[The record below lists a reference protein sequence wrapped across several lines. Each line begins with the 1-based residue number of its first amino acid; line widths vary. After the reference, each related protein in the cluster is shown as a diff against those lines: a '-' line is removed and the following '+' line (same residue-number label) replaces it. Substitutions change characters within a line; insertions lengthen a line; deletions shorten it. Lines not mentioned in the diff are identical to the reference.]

1 MLEDTRRYQKI
12 PEVQYNSQAKKNP
25 KIEGQTRLWPEDK
38 GQKDK
43 QQSTQHYTEN
53 KKIGLNKLCKF
64 TLLWLDFVI
73 FFANS
78 FNVALVV

>member
-1 MLEDTRRYQKI
+1 M
-12 PEVQYNSQAKKNP
+12 
-25 KIEGQTRLWPEDK
+25 
-38 GQKDK
+38 
-43 QQSTQHYTEN
+43 QQRGHTNDYETMYYIYASH
-53 KKIGLNKLCKF
+53 GLNKLGKF